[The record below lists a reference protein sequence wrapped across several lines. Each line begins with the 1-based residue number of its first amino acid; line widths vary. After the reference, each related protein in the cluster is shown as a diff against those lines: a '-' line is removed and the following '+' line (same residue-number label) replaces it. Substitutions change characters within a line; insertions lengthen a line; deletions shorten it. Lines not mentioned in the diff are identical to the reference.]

1 MNNNYRIFNRNS
13 LEFIKTMRDNS
24 VDFIFTDPPYN
35 ISQYSTGNI
44 KFSHRSDINNDIAN
58 WDRDFYSFHSSS
70 CGMPIGL
77 QITK

>member
-44 KFSHRSDINNDIAN
+44 RFNYFNILKAHIYFRALTDIATL
-58 WDRDFYSFHSSS
+58 FF
-70 CGMPIGL
+70 IKFITGL
-77 QITK
+77 IAKL